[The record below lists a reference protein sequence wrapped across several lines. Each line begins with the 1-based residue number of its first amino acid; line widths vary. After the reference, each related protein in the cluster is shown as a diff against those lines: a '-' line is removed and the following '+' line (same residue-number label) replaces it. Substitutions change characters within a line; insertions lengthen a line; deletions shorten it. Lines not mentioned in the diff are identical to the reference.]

1 MKTKLFLIIA
11 MIFTC
16 LNAQNDKVRWND
28 LFSYNNVKFLE
39 QVKGIIYCGTENGI
53 FLFNPQNPTA
63 DWIKLNKTNYLN
75 NVDVSAMA
83 YDEASDAFLVGY
95 ANGGLDLLKSG
106 ESTMVLDIKWNG
118 FNGDKKVKNIYI
130 HDGIAFI
137 SGAFGVV
144 SYSLAEEEF
153 KETTRTNT
161 FVVND
166 ATVLNNTLYIATSN
180 GIYSNELKNKLNN
193 PNINTWTIVIS
204 GQDISN
210 IELNNNE
217 VYYAVGS
224 DLRNLAGSSVG
235 TFNTILNLKS
245 SNNKLVIT
253 QNDQVTI
260 LGESSE
266 DITYQ
271 EKDGNGVLQSLKM
284 NFNTAIFINNTLYGG
299 STKFG
304 LVDFSKKSTY
314 NVENAFGFSPDGPYN
329 NNSFSVTTKNGKVW
343 ISPGGTE
350 GYANVLGNTDGFF
363 YYNSKKWINFSSQ
376 EIFGAKDILKIAA
389 HPAKDNNSFVIASF
403 NKDNRDING
412 RTDLLEFGDDL
423 KPTKILSNQFPSSRI
438 AGISYDQDGNL
449 YVGTSFPDVIDPK
462 DYIYNYYASRIN
474 GSWKTIQKNHN
485 IASVAL
491 SPETTA
497 SYVYYPNARDG
508 GITVLDKNNTEVIT
522 ITTSNSKLPINNV
535 LALASDKSNT
545 LWIGTGQ
552 GLVVLYGA
560 DDAIDTK
567 NINVEP
573 IVIIQDGIPEALLT
587 DVGINAIKVDN
598 ANRKWIATDGAGV
611 YYVSDSG
618 DRTILHFTSKNSP
631 LPSDIVYDV
640 SVDESTGKVYFATEK
655 GVVSYNGDVSSEAT
669 NFSNAIAYP
678 NPYRPEYN
686 GKITIKNLPN
696 RALVKITDVVGN
708 LIYESKAEGGIVE
721 WDTNNAKGKAVASG
735 IYLVLMMNSDGTET
749 KTLKI
754 AVVR

>member
-118 FNGDKKVKNIYI
+118 FNGDKKVNNIYI

-193 PNINTWTIVIS
+193 PNINTWTTVIS
-204 GQDISN
+204 AQNISN

-253 QNDQVTI
+253 QNDQVST
-260 LGESSE
+260 LGGSSE

-299 STKFG
+299 TTKFG

-343 ISPGGTE
+343 IAPGGTD
-350 GYANVLGNTDGFF
+350 GYTNVLGNADGFF
-363 YYNSKKWINFSSQ
+363 YYNAKKWKNFSSH

-449 YVGTSFPDVIDPK
+449 YVGTSFPDNFTSDWM
-462 DYIYNYYASRIN
+462 YNYYASRTN

-560 DDAIDTK
+560 DDAIATK

>member
-118 FNGDKKVKNIYI
+118 FNGDKKVNNIYI

-193 PNINTWTIVIS
+193 PNINTWTTVIS
-204 GQDISN
+204 GQNISN

-235 TFNTILNLKS
+235 TFNTILDLKS

-253 QNDQVTI
+253 QNDQVSI
-260 LGESSE
+260 LGGSSE

-271 EKDGNGVLQSLKM
+271 EKDANGVLQSLKM

-299 STKFG
+299 TTKFG

-314 NVENAFGFSPDGPYN
+314 NVENAFGYSPDGPYN

-343 ISPGGTE
+343 IAPGGTD
-350 GYANVLGNTDGFF
+350 GYTNVLGNADGFF
-363 YYNSKKWINFSSQ
+363 YYNAKKWINFSSQ

-423 KPTKILSNQFPSSRI
+423 KPTKILTNQFPSSRI

-449 YVGTSFPDVIDPK
+449 YVGTSFPDNFTSDWM
-462 DYIYNYYASRIN
+462 YNYYASRTN

-497 SYVYYPNARDG
+497 SYIYYPNARDG

-552 GLVVLYGA
+552 GLVILYGA
-560 DDAIDTK
+560 DDAIATK

-573 IVIIQDGIPEALLT
+573 IVIVQDGIPEALLT

-631 LPSDIVYDV
+631 LPSDIVYDI